1 MYIWHLKMESRI
13 AIVDLGTNT
22 FHLLIVDVKENQHH
36 VVYRERKAV
45 KLGKKGINKGLITE
59 KAIDRALLAITR
71 FRTAIDNFKATKVFA
86 YGTSA
91 FRNASNQK
99 EVIRTIKENTGIEVN
114 VISGD
119 EEARLIYMGVKSA
132 ISLGTDK
139 SLIVDIGGGSVE
151 FIIGNE
157 NDIYWKESYEIGA
170 QRLLEEYHTHDPIRV
185 EDLKALHNHFDNK
198 LESLFKAL
206 EHHQPKTL
214 VGSSGTFD
222 TLSDIYCASQGIE
235 KLSKTAETPLSF
247 QGFHDTYKE
256 LIERDKKERMKIP
269 GMIELRVDMIVVA
282 CTLIDYLIN
291 RYTFESIRVSSYAL
305 KEGVLA
311 DIMKVNHTCN

>member
-1 MYIWHLKMESRI
+1 MESRI

-22 FHLLIVDVKENQHH
+22 FHLLIVDVKDNQHH

-59 KAIDRALLAITR
+59 KAINRALLAVTR
-71 FRTAIDNFKATKVFA
+71 FRTAIDNFNATKVFA

-91 FRNASNQK
+91 LRNASNQE
-99 EVIRTIKENTGIEVN
+99 EVINRIKENTGIKVK

-119 EEARLIYMGVKSA
+119 EEARLIYMGVRSA
-132 ISLGTDK
+132 ISLGNEK
-139 SLIVDIGGGSVE
+139 SLIIDIGGGSVE
-151 FIIGNE
+151 FIIGDENE
-157 NDIYWKESYEIGA
+157 IYWKESFEIGA
-170 QRLLEEYHTHDPIRV
+170 QRLLEEYHTHDPIRA
-185 EDLKALHNHFDNK
+185 EDLKALDEHFDNK

-206 EHHQPKTL
+206 NQYKPKTL

-235 KLSKTAETPLSF
+235 KLTKTAETPLSF

-256 LIERDKKERMKIP
+256 LIVRDKEARMEIP

-282 CTLIDYLIN
+282 CSLIHYILR
-291 RYTFESIRVSSYAL
+291 RYSFTDLRVSSYAL

-311 DIMKVNHTCN
+311 DIMKVNHTV